1 MTRWMRVKH
10 DENIKF
16 GILDG
21 ELITGHTGVKF
32 DEPTPTE
39 ESLQLDSVEVL
50 TPCLSSKIIGLWNNF
65 GAAAAKNDL
74 ERPPEPLYFYKP
86 SSGVLAPGGTI
97 VRPESYDGRVIFEG
111 ELGVVIGKRCKDV
124 SMAEVDDY
132 VLGYTCVNDATAL
145 DIISEDSSFAQWSRA
160 KSFDTFTPF
169 GPVIAT
175 DLDTQSLQVTSTL
188 NGKIRQD
195 YPVSDMFFSP
205 LELVQRI
212 SRGMTLLP
220 GDIITCGTSLGALA
234 MKPGSVI
241 EIHINGIGTLSN
253 TFGGDDEGA
262 AHP

>member
-1 MTRWMRVKH
+1 MTQWIRVKH

-16 GILDG
+16 GTLVDG
-21 ELITGHTGVKF
+21 QINVYTGNKF

-39 ESLQLDSVEVL
+39 ESLPLDSVEVL

-124 SMAEVDDY
+124 PMEEVEDY
-132 VLGYTCVNDATAL
+132 VYGYTCVNDVTAL
-145 DIISEDSSFAQWSRA
+145 DIISEDPSFAQWSRA

-169 GPVIAT
+169 GPVVAT
-175 DLDTQSLQVTSTL
+175 DLDIQSLQVTSTL

-220 GDIITCGTSLGALA
+220 GDIITCGTSLGALP
-234 MKPGSVI
+234 MKPGSTI
-241 EIHINGIGTLSN
+241 EIHIDGIGTLSN
-253 TFGGDDEGA
+253 TFGEGDGGE